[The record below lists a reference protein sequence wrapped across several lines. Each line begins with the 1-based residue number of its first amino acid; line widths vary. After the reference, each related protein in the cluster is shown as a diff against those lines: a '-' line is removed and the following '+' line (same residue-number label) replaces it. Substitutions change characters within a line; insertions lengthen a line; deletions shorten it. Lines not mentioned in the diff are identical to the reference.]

1 MSIETSI
8 ANVIRTREPRSL
20 LTRVAL
26 RRRSCGTSA
35 APKISLAIRTK
46 MAKSKMTRPSP
57 EANFSHR
64 SQLLIEASGV
74 LASCN
79 APPSPQRIPAS
90 GFCSRSFEE
99 LSLQRSSDR
108 LHSGNHH
115 LGSIPLAPLDD
126 RSLVSGISRLSLPR
140 PGWS

>member
-26 RRRSCGTSA
+26 PRRSCGTNA

-46 MAKSKMTRPSP
+46 MAKSKMTRPRP
-57 EANFSHR
+57 EAKTGKRHSYPRCVRHENSTGLVSSVFSHR

-79 APPSPQRIPAS
+79 GLPPHSVLQLRVLALDDSKNRLSNDLRI
-90 GFCSRSFEE
+90 
-99 LSLQRSSDR
+99 
-108 LHSGNHH
+108 
-115 LGSIPLAPLDD
+115 GSIPEIL
-126 RSLVSGISRLSLPR
+126 I
-140 PGWS
+140 